1 MNRNTFLAAMLAGL
15 IAAPAMAV
23 RDFQAAPEVNAN
35 QKGSLL
41 YWSDV
46 EVKYNAAGEL
56 AADTIIE
63 LTNDSNSGV
72 YVQLYLVNG
81 DCPLAEERAGAFP
94 FELLERAHPGWNF
107 VDVQIFLSPNKPTF
121 WSAASGNNQ
130 GFSPVPP
137 IGPTGDS
144 LQIPPFGNL
153 DADPAPIGSPDHL
166 GTGRLDPDNHLF
178 NLENRTVRGFIVGWA
193 VVIAGQE
200 TTHNELAGSAMK
212 IDYQLGAAWE
222 YDAYA
227 YRRLAATAGDG
238 LLELDGVEYNR
249 SPARLQIEFF
259 TVPTII
265 AQPGQI
271 PVVIFDTDLTM
282 HLIGADFRATGTGPR
297 TTWVQADIWNQNE
310 DRFSGTSRCLTCWD
324 QTLLGDFMGFG
335 VVTANHFLR
344 DNIGTDKG
352 KARLTGLGGV
362 WCPNCHQDN
371 HFGGPTD
378 PFILSTDQ
386 AILGV
391 SNKIIAAGA
400 IGLAGSNLTLHGT
413 DDSAVV
419 MWDIVDAARSLE
431 EEETRAMDAS
441 RALINQSKLE
451 SATLGGRN

>member
-23 RDFQAAPEVNAN
+23 RDFQAAPQVNAN

-46 EVKYNAAGEL
+46 EVKYDAAGVNV
-56 AADTIIE
+56 ADTIIE

-94 FELLERAHPGWNF
+94 FELLERSHPGWNF
-107 VDVQIFLSPNKPTF
+107 VDVQIFLSPNKPTY
-121 WSAASGNNQ
+121 WSAASGNNNQ
-130 GFSPVPP
+130 ISPN
-137 IGPTGDS
+137 GDS

-153 DADPAPIGSPDHL
+153 DADPAPVGSPDHL

-178 NLENRTVRGFIVGWA
+178 SLANRTVRGFIVGWA
-193 VVIAGQE
+193 VGVEGCEKQ
-200 TTHNELAGSAMK
+200 HNELTGSAMK
-212 IDYQLGAAWE
+212 VNFQLGTAWE

-227 YRRLAATAGDG
+227 YKRLSADAGVCAPHG
-238 LLELDGVEYNR
+238 ELKLDGVEYDK

-259 TVPTII
+259 SVPTII

-271 PVVIFDTDLTM
+271 PIVIYDTDLTM
-282 HLIGADFRATGTGPR
+282 HLAGADFRATGTGPA

-324 QTLLGDFMGFG
+324 QTLLGDFMGYG

-362 WCPNCHQDN
+362 ACLDCST
-371 HFGGPTD
+371 TD
-378 PFILSTDQ
+378 DTTDTVTATAQ

-391 SNKIIAAGA
+391 AVKIMQAGGG
-400 IGLAGSNLTLHGT
+400 IEEAGSNLTLHGT
-413 DDSAVV
+413 DDSATVLWDVV
-419 MWDIVDAARSLE
+419 ELGRELE
-431 EEETRAMDAS
+431 EREMEQIERNRAELGLTPAPATKTGRAIRTR
-441 RALINQSKLE
+441 N
-451 SATLGGRN
+451 